1 MTINDILLSKSFFLK
16 WGKKMYKKYVK
27 RVIDIFVAAIVLI
40 ITLPISLIV
49 AVIIKIDS
57 KGPAIF
63 SQERTGYKGKIFKVY
78 KFRTMKVE
86 THDKNGK
93 ELTHDERCTKVGNV
107 IRKLSIDELPQ
118 LLNVLKG
125 EMSLIGPRPWIP
137 EYYKYFSTEQKHRCD
152 VLPGITGLA
161 QAMGRNSIDIFQ
173 KINYDIQYTK
183 NVTFKMDVKIIIETI
198 KTVVSKTG
206 AEIKQEEIKDEINML
221 KVQ

>member
-1 MTINDILLSKSFFLK
+1 
-16 WGKKMYKKYVK
+16 MYKKYVK
-27 RVIDIFVAAIVLI
+27 RVLD
-40 ITLPISLIV
+40 LIV
-49 AVIIKIDS
+49 ATFASILLLPVAIIVAIIIKVDS
-57 KGPAIF
+57 KGPVIF
-63 SQERTGYKGKIFKVY
+63 KQERTGYKGKNFKAY

-86 THDKNGK
+86 THDKNGR
-93 ELTHDERCTKVGNV
+93 EYTHDERCTRVGKV

-118 LLNVLKG
+118 LINILKG

-137 EYYKYFSTEQKHRCD
+137 EYYKYFSKEQKKRCD

-173 KINYDIQYTK
+173 KINYDIEYTK
-183 NVTFKMDVKIIIETI
+183 NVSFKMDCKVIIETI

-206 AEIKQEEIKDEINML
+206 AEIKQEDIQDEINML